1 MNDVTDLVMK
11 QMSALESAQM
21 DLESIEFAND
31 SITTLADKV
40 ISAEKNITTAM
51 DVMAQLSGLSNIEVQ
66 VL

>member
-1 MNDVTDLVMK
+1 MDVSDLVMK

-21 DLESIEFAND
+21 NLEQIDFVND
-31 SITTLADKV
+31 SITSLADKV
-40 ISAEKNITTAM
+40 IEAESNITTAM